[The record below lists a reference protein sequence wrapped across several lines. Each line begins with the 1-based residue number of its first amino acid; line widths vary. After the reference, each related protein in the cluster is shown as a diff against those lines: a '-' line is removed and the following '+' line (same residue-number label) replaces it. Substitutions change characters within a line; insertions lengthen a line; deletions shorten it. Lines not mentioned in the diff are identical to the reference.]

1 MERESEWKMENRERE
16 RMENR
21 ERERMENHTIITPDD
36 ATDIYKE
43 RISPII
49 YEEKTSFIPIS
60 REDES
65 RREDIEERISNN
77 EEELEKLREYRQE
90 IEDDKEGGEFAEIH
104 DMYEADRTDDKIS
117 DREERI
123 DELNEQL
130 DEDTGSDD
138 YDNDDR

>member
-1 MERESEWKMENRERE
+1 MML
-16 RMENR
+16 
-21 ERERMENHTIITPDD
+21 TINDD
-36 ATDIYKE
+36 DHGDDDHGDD
-43 RISPII
+43 
-49 YEEKTSFIPIS
+49 
-60 REDES
+60 EDES